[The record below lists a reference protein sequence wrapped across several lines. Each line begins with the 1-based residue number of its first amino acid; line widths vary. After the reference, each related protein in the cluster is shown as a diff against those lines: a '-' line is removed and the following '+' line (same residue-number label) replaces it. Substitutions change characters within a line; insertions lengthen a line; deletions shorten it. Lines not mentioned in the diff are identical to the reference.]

1 MMLLYNMPYFLR
13 KVAGGFKVCD
23 TNRCFSKNPLPLKQA
38 QKQRV
43 AIALSEHAKN
53 PKKPM
58 NYYFK

>member
-1 MMLLYNMPYFLR
+1 MPYFLR
-13 KVAGGFKVCD
+13 KVSNGYKVCD
-23 TNRCFSKNPLPLKQA
+23 SNRCFSKNPLPLQQA

-58 NYYFK
+58 SYYFK

>member
-1 MMLLYNMPYFLR
+1 MLLLYTMPYFLR
-13 KVAGGFKVCD
+13 KVANGFKVCD
-23 TNRCFSKNPLPLKQA
+23 ANRCFSKKPLPLKQS

-58 NYYFK
+58 SYYFM

>member
-1 MMLLYNMPYFLR
+1 MLLVYNMPYLLR

-23 TNRCFSKNPLPLKQA
+23 SNRCFSKKPIPLKQA

-53 PKKPM
+53 PNKPM
-58 NYYFK
+58 SYYFM

>member
-1 MMLLYNMPYFLR
+1 MPYFLR
-13 KVAGGFKVCD
+13 KVAGGYKTCD
-23 TNRCFSKNPLPLKQA
+23 SNRCFSKNPLPLKRA
-38 QKQRV
+38 SAQRV

>member
-1 MMLLYNMPYFLR
+1 MFQIYTMPYFLR

-23 TNRCFSKNPLPLKQA
+23 TNRCFSKKPIPLKQA

-53 PKKPM
+53 PNKPM
-58 NYYFK
+58 SYYFM